1 MKKISL
7 FTICA
12 TLFVLAATLNSCT
25 KEDVTVVQKL
35 SDKPVCLP
43 QQQFQATNT
52 DNSFTITQADITAAF
67 SAVGATYSPDKI
79 KNLKVSEVKA
89 KITTTA
95 ATFNEIGGFEVY
107 AKGPNTTGD
116 GTQVAYV
123 GNIDNNATEVTL
135 SINGTDIKELLSGTS
150 ITFVVRVTNKT
161 NGNAAV
167 CFNLTGGLLQYTV
180 SAK

>member
-25 KEDVTVVQKL
+25 KEDITVVQKL

-43 QQQFQATNT
+43 QQPFQKSNT
-52 DNSFTITQADITAAF
+52 DNTFTITQADITAAF
-67 SAVGATYSPDKI
+67 SAVGATYNPDKI
-79 KNLKVSEVKA
+79 KNLKLSEVKA

-95 ATFNEIGGFEVY
+95 ATFNEIEGFEVY
-107 AKGPNTTGD
+107 AKGPNTSGN

-135 SINGTDIKELLSGTS
+135 SINGTDIKDLLSETS
-150 ITFVVRVTNKT
+150 ITFVARVTNKT
-161 NGNAAV
+161 NGNAAI
-167 CFNLTGGLLQYTV
+167 CFDLTDGLLQYTV